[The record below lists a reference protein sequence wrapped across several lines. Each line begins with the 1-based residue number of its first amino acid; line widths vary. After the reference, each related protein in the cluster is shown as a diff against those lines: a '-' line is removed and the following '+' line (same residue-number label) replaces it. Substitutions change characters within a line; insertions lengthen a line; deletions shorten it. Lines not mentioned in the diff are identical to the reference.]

1 MVMAYLALYRQW
13 RPQNFDALVG
23 QQAVKT
29 ALKNALDSGRIAHAY
44 LFSGPRGTG
53 KTSTA
58 RILAK
63 ALNCEQG
70 PTSEPCGHCHNCER
84 ITAGTSMDVLEIDA
98 ASNGG
103 IDQIKELKEQIAFT
117 PVESRYKV
125 YIIDEVHMLTTP
137 AFNALLKTL
146 EEPPAHAIFIL
157 ATTDPQKIPATIHSR
172 CQRFEFRRVTV
183 DEIAEHLAIVAKGSK
198 LEADAEALRLIAIQ
212 SEGGLRDALSLLDQC
227 GVMSKKI
234 TTATVRE
241 VLGIV
246 GREVL
251 HALTKAIG
259 SQDLPQA
266 LGKLNELLEQG
277 KDARQVLTELMEYLR
292 ALLLYQSV
300 PDYEEIYLTDTK
312 EALAE
317 LAPLFG
323 RDRLMAAEERLHSA
337 LIELKTTMRPRIT
350 AELCLLDLCRIEGST
365 LAALSARIEKL
376 ERQLATGVGRY
387 TPAPQPDAQHT
398 AQVSSLQPVRQS
410 LQSVGYQAAAQTSQQ
425 TAQSVHQSSRQQNVA
440 SHAADDDEIPLPPEP
455 PELDG
460 EQGTV
465 VVLPEPPARLQSVKP
480 QTASQ
485 PSRLQPVRQQ
495 QQAAQLRSQVQQQA
509 VQQTPAAPQT
519 SRQFAQAVVAP
530 KPKSAVAVQTEEY
543 AGDFAAGEDF
553 WQQALDLMKAE
564 KKNSMVS
571 CARSGRVY
579 SFVNNLLQVAF
590 KAPFLADRMNKDD
603 YRKAFEDALLRI
615 ARRPIRLEAVIAGR
629 VAARAAVQQVE
640 AEPVQSN
647 AGPTQLDESQLPKK
661 LQQAVNA
668 FGGTVTD
675 ISDK

>member
-1 MVMAYLALYRQW
+1 MAYLALYRQW

-70 PTSEPCGHCHNCER
+70 PTAEPCGHCHNCER

-183 DEIAEHLAIVAKGSK
+183 DEIAEHLAMVAEGSG

-227 GVMSKKI
+227 GVMSKQI

-251 HALTKAIG
+251 RALAEAIG
-259 SQDLPQA
+259 RQDLPAA
-266 LGKLNELLEQG
+266 LGKLGELLEQG

-292 ALLLYQSV
+292 ALLLFQSV
-300 PDYEEIYLTDTK
+300 PDYEEIYLTDTR
-312 EALAE
+312 EALTA
-317 LAPLFG
+317 LTPLFG

-337 LIELKTTMRPRIT
+337 LLELKTTMRPRIT

-365 LAALSARIEKL
+365 LAALSARIEQL
-376 ERQLATGVGRY
+376 ERQLASGALAASY
-387 TPAPQPDAQHT
+387 TAAPRPMATAAASTPPAPAST
-398 AQVSSLQPVRQS
+398 TRSAVT
-410 LQSVGYQAAAQTSQQ
+410 AAAG
-425 TAQSVHQSSRQQNVA
+425 APQSTPVQ
-440 SHAADDDEIPLPPEP
+440 DDVDEIPLPPEP
-455 PELDG
+455 SGFEE

-465 VVLPEPPARLQSVKP
+465 VVLPQEAYAPRRQAAPQAPAP
-480 QTASQ
+480 QRQA
-485 PSRLQPVRQQ
+485 PVR
-495 QQAAQLRSQVQQQA
+495 R
-509 VQQTPAAPQT
+509 PAAPQQT
-519 SRQFAQAVVAP
+519 VAPRQAAPPAPAAARQAEPQPSRQFAQPVTAP
-530 KPKSAVAVQTEEY
+530 QPKSALAAQTEEY
-543 AGDFAAGEDF
+543 AGDFAAGEDY
-553 WQQALDLMKAE
+553 WKQALDLMKAE

-571 CARSGRVY
+571 CGRNGRVY

-590 KAPFLADRMNKDD
+590 KAPFLADRINKED

-629 VAARAAVQQVE
+629 VKPPAAQPVQQSAPQAV
-640 AEPVQSN
+640 N
-647 AGPTQLDESQLPKK
+647 APQELDEHQLPQK

-668 FGGTVTD
+668 FGGKVTD
-675 ISDK
+675 ISN

>member
-1 MVMAYLALYRQW
+1 MAYLALYRQW

-70 PTSEPCGHCHNCER
+70 PTAEPCGHCHNCER

-183 DEIAEHLAIVAKGSK
+183 DEIAEHLAMVAEGSG

-227 GVMSKKI
+227 GVMSKQI

-251 HALTKAIG
+251 RALAEAIG
-259 SQDLPQA
+259 RQDLPAA
-266 LGKLNELLEQG
+266 LGKLGELLEQG

-292 ALLLYQSV
+292 ALLLFQSV
-300 PDYEEIYLTDTK
+300 PDYEEIYLTDTR
-312 EALAE
+312 EALTA
-317 LAPLFG
+317 LTPLFG
-323 RDRLMAAEERLHSA
+323 RDRLMSAEERLHSA
-337 LIELKTTMRPRIT
+337 LLELKTTMRPRIT

-365 LAALSARIEKL
+365 LAALSARIEQL
-376 ERQLATGVGRY
+376 ERQLASGALAASY
-387 TPAPQPDAQHT
+387 TAAPRPMATAAASTPPAP
-398 AQVSSLQPVRQS
+398 VSTPRPAVT
-410 LQSVGYQAAAQTSQQ
+410 AAAG
-425 TAQSVHQSSRQQNVA
+425 APQSA
-440 SHAADDDEIPLPPEP
+440 SVQDDVDEIPLPPEP
-455 PELDG
+455 SGFEE

-465 VVLPEPPARLQSVKP
+465 VVLPQEAYAPRRQA
-480 QTASQ
+480 ASQ
-485 PSRLQPVRQQ
+485 APAPQRQAPVRRPA
-495 QQAAQLRSQVQQQA
+495 AAQQPAAAR
-509 VQQTPAAPQT
+509 PAAPPAPAAARPAEPQP
-519 SRQFAQAVVAP
+519 SRQFAQPVTAP
-530 KPKSAVAVQTEEY
+530 QPKSALAAQTEEY
-543 AGDFAAGEDF
+543 AGDFAAGEDY
-553 WQQALDLMKAE
+553 WKQTLDLMKAE

-571 CARSGRVY
+571 CGRNGRVY

-590 KAPFLADRMNKDD
+590 KAPFLADRINKDD

-629 VAARAAVQQVE
+629 VKPTAAQPVQQSV
-640 AEPVQSN
+640 PQTVN
-647 AGPTQLDESQLPKK
+647 AAQELDEHQLPQK

-668 FGGTVTD
+668 FGGKVTD
-675 ISDK
+675 ISD

>member
-1 MVMAYLALYRQW
+1 MAYLALYRQW

-70 PTSEPCGHCHNCER
+70 PTAEPCGHCHNCER

-183 DEIAEHLAIVAKGSK
+183 DEIAEHLAMVAEGSG

-227 GVMSKKI
+227 GVMSKQI

-251 HALTKAIG
+251 RALAEAIG
-259 SQDLPQA
+259 RQDLPAA
-266 LGKLNELLEQG
+266 LGKLGELLEQG

-292 ALLLYQSV
+292 ALLLFQSV
-300 PDYEEIYLTDTK
+300 PDYEEIYLTDTR
-312 EALAE
+312 EALTA
-317 LAPLFG
+317 LTPLFG

-337 LIELKTTMRPRIT
+337 LLELKTTMRPRIT

-365 LAALSARIEKL
+365 LAALSARIEQL
-376 ERQLATGVGRY
+376 ERQLASGALAASY
-387 TPAPQPDAQHT
+387 TAAPRPVATAAASTPPAP
-398 AQVSSLQPVRQS
+398 VSTPRPAVT
-410 LQSVGYQAAAQTSQQ
+410 AAAGVP
-425 TAQSVHQSSRQQNVA
+425 QSAPVQ
-440 SHAADDDEIPLPPEP
+440 DDVDEIPLPPEP
-455 PELDG
+455 SGFEE

-465 VVLPEPPARLQSVKP
+465 VVLPQEAYAPRRQAAAPTPAPQRQASVRRPVAPQQTAVPRQATPPA
-480 QTASQ
+480 
-485 PSRLQPVRQQ
+485 
-495 QQAAQLRSQVQQQA
+495 
-509 VQQTPAAPQT
+509 PAAARQAEPQP
-519 SRQFAQAVVAP
+519 SRQFAQPVTAP
-530 KPKSAVAVQTEEY
+530 QPKSALAAQTEEY
-543 AGDFAAGEDF
+543 AGDFAAGEDY
-553 WQQALDLMKAE
+553 WKQALDLMKAE

-571 CARSGRVY
+571 CGRNGRVY

-590 KAPFLADRMNKDD
+590 KAPFLADRINKED

-629 VAARAAVQQVE
+629 VKPPAAQPVQQSAPQAV
-640 AEPVQSN
+640 N
-647 AGPTQLDESQLPKK
+647 AAQELDEQQLPQK

-668 FGGTVTD
+668 FGGKVTD
-675 ISDK
+675 ISD

>member
-1 MVMAYLALYRQW
+1 MAYLALYRQW

-70 PTSEPCGHCHNCER
+70 PTAEPCGHCHNCER

-183 DEIAEHLAIVAKGSK
+183 DEIAEHLAMVAEGSG

-227 GVMSKKI
+227 GVMSKQI

-251 HALTKAIG
+251 RALAEAIG
-259 SQDLPQA
+259 RQNLPAA
-266 LGKLNELLEQG
+266 LGKLGELLEQG
-277 KDARQVLTELMEYLR
+277 KDGRQVLTELMEYLR
-292 ALLLYQSV
+292 ALLLFQSV
-300 PDYEEIYLTDTK
+300 PDYEEIYLTDTR
-312 EALAE
+312 EALTA
-317 LAPLFG
+317 LTPLFG

-337 LIELKTTMRPRIT
+337 LLELKTTMRPRIT

-365 LAALSARIEKL
+365 LAALSARIEQL
-376 ERQLATGVGRY
+376 ERQLASGALAASY
-387 TPAPQPDAQHT
+387 TAAPRPMATAAASRPPAPASTTRPAVT
-398 AQVSSLQPVRQS
+398 
-410 LQSVGYQAAAQTSQQ
+410 AAAG
-425 TAQSVHQSSRQQNVA
+425 APQSAPVQ
-440 SHAADDDEIPLPPEP
+440 DDVDEIPLPPEP
-455 PELDG
+455 SGFEEEP
-460 EQGTV
+460 GTV
-465 VVLPEPPARLQSVKP
+465 VVLPQEAYAPRRQAAPQAPAP
-480 QTASQ
+480 QRQA
-485 PSRLQPVRQQ
+485 PAHRPVAQQ
-495 QQAAQLRSQVQQQA
+495 QTVAPR
-509 VQQTPAAPQT
+509 PAAPPAPAAARQAEPQP
-519 SRQFAQAVVAP
+519 SRQFAQPVTAP
-530 KPKSAVAVQTEEY
+530 QPKSALAAQTEEY
-543 AGDFAAGEDF
+543 AGDFAAGEDY
-553 WQQALDLMKAE
+553 WKQALDLMKAE

-571 CARSGRVY
+571 CGRNGRVY

-590 KAPFLADRMNKDD
+590 KAPFLADRINKDD

-629 VAARAAVQQVE
+629 VKPPAAQPVQQSAPQTVDAAQE
-640 AEPVQSN
+640 
-647 AGPTQLDESQLPKK
+647 LDEHQLPQK

-668 FGGTVTD
+668 FGGRVTD
-675 ISDK
+675 ISD

>member
-1 MVMAYLALYRQW
+1 MAYLALYRQW

-23 QQAVKT
+23 QLAVKT

-70 PTSEPCGHCHNCER
+70 PTAEPCGHCHNCER
-84 ITAGTSMDVLEIDA
+84 ITAGTSMDVLESDA

-183 DEIAEHLAIVAKGSK
+183 DEIAEHLAMVAEGSG

-227 GVMSKKI
+227 GVMSKQI

-251 HALTKAIG
+251 RALAEAIG
-259 SQDLPQA
+259 RQDLPAA
-266 LGKLNELLEQG
+266 LGKLGELLEKG

-292 ALLLYQSV
+292 ALLLFQSV
-300 PDYEEIYLTDTK
+300 PDYEEIYLTDTR
-312 EALAE
+312 EALTA
-317 LAPLFG
+317 LTPLFG

-337 LIELKTTMRPRIT
+337 LLELKTTLRPRIT

-365 LAALSARIEKL
+365 LAALSARIEQL
-376 ERQLATGVGRY
+376 ERQLATGALAASY
-387 TPAPQPDAQHT
+387 TAAPRPMATAVASVPPAPASTTRSAAT
-398 AQVSSLQPVRQS
+398 ATAGVPQSAPVQ
-410 LQSVGYQAAAQTSQQ
+410 
-425 TAQSVHQSSRQQNVA
+425 
-440 SHAADDDEIPLPPEP
+440 DDVDEIPLPPEP
-455 PELDG
+455 SGFEE

-465 VVLPEPPARLQSVKP
+465 VVLPQEAY
-480 QTASQ
+480 AS
-485 PSRLQPVRQQ
+485 RR
-495 QQAAQLRSQVQQQA
+495 
-509 VQQTPAAPQT
+509 PAAPQASAPQRQVPVRRPAASQQT
-519 SRQFAQAVVAP
+519 VAPRPAAPTAPAAARPAEPQPSKQFAQPVTAP
-530 KPKSAVAVQTEEY
+530 QPKSALAAQTEEY
-543 AGDFAAGEDF
+543 AGDFAAGEDY
-553 WQQALDLMKAE
+553 WKQTLDLMKAE

-571 CARSGRVY
+571 CGRNGRVY

-590 KAPFLADRMNKDD
+590 KAPFLADRINKDD

-629 VAARAAVQQVE
+629 VKPPAAQPVQQSAPQAV
-640 AEPVQSN
+640 N
-647 AGPTQLDESQLPKK
+647 AAQELDEQQLPQK

-668 FGGTVTD
+668 FGGKVTD
-675 ISDK
+675 ISD

>member
-1 MVMAYLALYRQW
+1 MAYLALYRQW

-70 PTSEPCGHCHNCER
+70 PTAEPCGHCHNCER
-84 ITAGTSMDVLEIDA
+84 ITAGASMDVLEIDA

-183 DEIAEHLAIVAKGSK
+183 DEIAEHLAMVAEGSGLK
-198 LEADAEALRLIAIQ
+198 ADAEALRLIAIQ

-227 GVMSKKI
+227 GVMSKQI
-234 TTATVRE
+234 TTETVRE

-251 HALTKAIG
+251 RALAEAIG
-259 SQDLPQA
+259 RQNLPAA
-266 LGKLNELLEQG
+266 LGKLGELLEQG

-292 ALLLYQSV
+292 ALLLFQSV
-300 PDYEEIYLTDTK
+300 PNYEEIYLTDTR
-312 EALAE
+312 EALTA
-317 LAPLFG
+317 LTPLFG

-337 LIELKTTMRPRIT
+337 LLELKTTMRPRIT

-365 LAALSARIEKL
+365 LAALSARIEQL
-376 ERQLATGVGRY
+376 ERQLASGAPAASY
-387 TPAPQPDAQHT
+387 TAAPCPALAAAASVPPAPTSIPRLAAT
-398 AQVSSLQPVRQS
+398 
-410 LQSVGYQAAAQTSQQ
+410 AAANTP
-425 TAQSVHQSSRQQNVA
+425 QSAPVQ
-440 SHAADDDEIPLPPEP
+440 DDVDDIPLPPEP
-455 PELDG
+455 SGFEE

-465 VVLPEPPARLQSVKP
+465 VVLPQEAYAPR
-480 QTASQ
+480 
-485 PSRLQPVRQQ
+485 RQ
-495 QQAAQLRSQVQQQA
+495 
-509 VQQTPAAPQT
+509 AAPQAPAPQRQAPVRRPAEPQQT
-519 SRQFAQAVVAP
+519 AAARPAEPQPSRQFAQPVTAP
-530 KPKSAVAVQTEEY
+530 QPKSALAAQTEEY
-543 AGDFAAGEDF
+543 AGDFAAGEDY
-553 WQQALDLMKAE
+553 WKQALDLMKAE

-571 CARSGRVY
+571 CGRNGRVY

-590 KAPFLADRMNKDD
+590 KAPFLADRINKED

-629 VAARAAVQQVE
+629 VKPSAAQPVQQSAPQTVDAAQE
-640 AEPVQSN
+640 
-647 AGPTQLDESQLPKK
+647 LDEQQLPQK

-668 FGGTVTD
+668 FGGRVTD
-675 ISDK
+675 ISD

>member
-1 MVMAYLALYRQW
+1 MAYLALYRQW

-70 PTSEPCGHCHNCER
+70 PTAEPCGHCHNCER

-146 EEPPAHAIFIL
+146 EEPPTHAIFIL

-183 DEIAEHLAIVAKGSK
+183 DEIAEHLAMVAEGSG

-227 GVMSKKI
+227 GVMSKQI

-251 HALTKAIG
+251 RALAEAIG
-259 SQDLPQA
+259 RQDLPAA
-266 LGKLNELLEQG
+266 LGKLGELLEQG

-292 ALLLYQSV
+292 ALLLFQSV
-300 PDYEEIYLTDTK
+300 PDYEEIYLTDTR
-312 EALAE
+312 EALTA
-317 LAPLFG
+317 LTPLFG

-337 LIELKTTMRPRIT
+337 LLELKTTMRPRIT

-365 LAALSARIEKL
+365 LAALSARIEQL
-376 ERQLATGVGRY
+376 ERQLASGAPAASY
-387 TPAPQPDAQHT
+387 TAAPRPAATAVAGAQPRLVQ
-398 AQVSSLQPVRQS
+398 
-410 LQSVGYQAAAQTSQQ
+410 
-425 TAQSVHQSSRQQNVA
+425 
-440 SHAADDDEIPLPPEP
+440 DDVDEIPLPPEP
-455 PELDG
+455 SGAGE

-465 VVLPEPPARLQSVKP
+465 VVLPQEAYAPRRQAAPPAPAP
-480 QTASQ
+480 QRQA
-485 PSRLQPVRQQ
+485 PVR
-495 QQAAQLRSQVQQQA
+495 RS
-509 VQQTPAAPQT
+509 AAPQQT
-519 SRQFAQAVVAP
+519 VAPRQATPPAPAAARPAEPQPSRQFAQPVTAP
-530 KPKSAVAVQTEEY
+530 QPKSALAAQTEEY
-543 AGDFAAGEDF
+543 AGDFAAGEDY
-553 WQQALDLMKAE
+553 WKQALDLMKAE

-571 CARSGRVY
+571 CGRNGRVY

-590 KAPFLADRMNKDD
+590 KAPFLADRINKDD

-629 VAARAAVQQVE
+629 VKPSAAQPVQQSAPQAAPAAQE
-640 AEPVQSN
+640 
-647 AGPTQLDESQLPKK
+647 LDEQQLPQK

-668 FGGTVTD
+668 FGGRVTD
-675 ISDK
+675 ISD

>member
-1 MVMAYLALYRQW
+1 MAYLALYRQW

-70 PTSEPCGHCHNCER
+70 PTAEPCGHCHNCER

-183 DEIAEHLAIVAKGSK
+183 DEIAEHLAMVAEGSG

-227 GVMSKKI
+227 GVMSKQI

-251 HALTKAIG
+251 RALAEAIG
-259 SQDLPQA
+259 RQDLPAA
-266 LGKLNELLEQG
+266 LGKLGELLEQG

-292 ALLLYQSV
+292 ALLLFQSV
-300 PDYEEIYLTDTK
+300 PDYEEIYLTDTR
-312 EALAE
+312 EALTA
-317 LAPLFG
+317 LTPLFG

-337 LIELKTTMRPRIT
+337 LLELKTTMRPRIT

-365 LAALSARIEKL
+365 LAALSARIEQL
-376 ERQLATGVGRY
+376 ERQLASGALAASY
-387 TPAPQPDAQHT
+387 TAAPRPMATAAASTPSPAP
-398 AQVSSLQPVRQS
+398 VSTSRPAVT
-410 LQSVGYQAAAQTSQQ
+410 AAAG
-425 TAQSVHQSSRQQNVA
+425 APQSAPVQ
-440 SHAADDDEIPLPPEP
+440 DDVDEIPLPPEP
-455 PELDG
+455 SGFEE

-465 VVLPEPPARLQSVKP
+465 VVLPQEAYAPRRQAAPQAPAP
-480 QTASQ
+480 QRQA
-485 PSRLQPVRQQ
+485 PVR
-495 QQAAQLRSQVQQQA
+495 R
-509 VQQTPAAPQT
+509 PAAPQQNVALRPAAPPAPAASRPAEPQP
-519 SRQFAQAVVAP
+519 SRQFAQPVTAP
-530 KPKSAVAVQTEEY
+530 QPKSALAAQTEEY
-543 AGDFAAGEDF
+543 AGDFAAGEDY
-553 WQQALDLMKAE
+553 WKQTLDLMKAE

-571 CARSGRVY
+571 CGRNGRVY

-590 KAPFLADRMNKDD
+590 KAPFLADRINKDD

-629 VAARAAVQQVE
+629 VKPPAAQPVQQSAPQTVDAAQE
-640 AEPVQSN
+640 
-647 AGPTQLDESQLPKK
+647 LDEHQLPQK
-661 LQQAVNA
+661 LQLAVNA
-668 FGGTVTD
+668 FGGKVTD
-675 ISDK
+675 ISD

>member
-1 MVMAYLALYRQW
+1 MAYLALYRQW

-70 PTSEPCGHCHNCER
+70 PTAEPCGHCHNCER

-183 DEIAEHLAIVAKGSK
+183 DEIAEHLAMVAEGSG

-227 GVMSKKI
+227 GVMSKQI

-251 HALTKAIG
+251 RALAEAIG
-259 SQDLPQA
+259 RQDLPAA
-266 LGKLNELLEQG
+266 LGKLGELLEQG

-292 ALLLYQSV
+292 ALLLFQSV
-300 PDYEEIYLTDTK
+300 PDYEEIYLTDTR
-312 EALAE
+312 EALTA
-317 LAPLFG
+317 LTPLFG
-323 RDRLMAAEERLHSA
+323 RDRLMASEERLHSA
-337 LIELKTTMRPRIT
+337 LLELKTTMRPRIT

-365 LAALSARIEKL
+365 LAALSARIEQL
-376 ERQLATGVGRY
+376 ERQLASGALAASY
-387 TPAPQPDAQHT
+387 TAAPRPALAAAASVSPAPTSTPRPMAT
-398 AQVSSLQPVRQS
+398 
-410 LQSVGYQAAAQTSQQ
+410 AAAGAPQ
-425 TAQSVHQSSRQQNVA
+425 TAPVQ
-440 SHAADDDEIPLPPEP
+440 DDVDEIPLPPEP
-455 PELDG
+455 SGFEE

-465 VVLPEPPARLQSVKP
+465 VVLPQEAYAPRRQAAPPAPAP
-480 QTASQ
+480 QRQA
-485 PSRLQPVRQQ
+485 PVRRPA
-495 QQAAQLRSQVQQQA
+495 AAQQ
-509 VQQTPAAPQT
+509 PAAQRQATPPAPAASRQAEPQP
-519 SRQFAQAVVAP
+519 SRQFAQPVTAP
-530 KPKSAVAVQTEEY
+530 QPKSALAAQTEEY
-543 AGDFAAGEDF
+543 AGDFAAGEDY
-553 WQQALDLMKAE
+553 WKQALDLMKAE

-571 CARSGRVY
+571 CGRNGRVY

-590 KAPFLADRMNKDD
+590 KAPFLADRINKED

-629 VAARAAVQQVE
+629 VKPPAAQPVQQSAPQAV
-640 AEPVQSN
+640 N
-647 AGPTQLDESQLPKK
+647 AAQELDEHQLPQK

-668 FGGTVTD
+668 FGGRVTD
-675 ISDK
+675 ISD

>member
-198 LEADAEALRLIAIQ
+198 LAADAEALRLIAIQ

-251 HALTKAIG
+251 HALTEAIG
-259 SQDLPQA
+259 RQDLPQA

-312 EALAE
+312 ESLAE

-323 RDRLMAAEERLHSA
+323 RNRLMAAEERLHSA
-337 LIELKTTMRPRIT
+337 LLELRTTMRPRIT

-365 LAALSARIEKL
+365 LAALSARIEQL
-376 ERQLATGVGRY
+376 ERQLAGGMVVY
-387 TPAPQPDAQHT
+387 QP
-398 AQVSSLQPVRQS
+398 
-410 LQSVGYQAAAQTSQQ
+410 
-425 TAQSVHQSSRQQNVA
+425 SSRQEAQKVSYQSAAHISQTAGCAVAAESSQPAVQNAVSPA
-440 SHAADDDEIPLPPEP
+440 TGNLAEDEIPLPPEP

-465 VVLPEPPARLQSVKP
+465 IVMPTEPV
-480 QTASQ
+480 
-485 PSRLQPVRQQ
+485 QQ
-495 QQAAQLRSQVQQQA
+495 QQSQAIRQQAVRTSEQQERPLQVAPQNVQQSVRQQA
-509 VQQTPAAPQT
+509 VQQPRPQVQQPVAPQP
-519 SRQFAQAVVAP
+519 SRQFAQPVVAP
-530 KPKSAVAVQTEEY
+530 KPKSAAAVQTEEY

-579 SFVNNLLQVAF
+579 SFVNNLLQVVF
-590 KAPFLADRMNKDD
+590 KAPFLADRINKDD

-615 ARRPIRLEAVIAGR
+615 ARRPIRLEAVIAGKSTPM
-629 VAARAAVQQVE
+629 ATQAVQ
-640 AEPVQSN
+640 ANEPARSAIQS
-647 AGPTQLDESQLPKK
+647 QRLEESQLPKK

>member
-1 MVMAYLALYRQW
+1 MAYLALYRQW

-70 PTSEPCGHCHNCER
+70 PTAEPCGHCHNCER

-183 DEIAEHLAIVAKGSK
+183 DEIAEHLAMVAEGSG

-227 GVMSKKI
+227 GVMSKQI

-251 HALTKAIG
+251 RALAEAIG
-259 SQDLPQA
+259 RQDLPAA
-266 LGKLNELLEQG
+266 LGKLGELLEQG

-292 ALLLYQSV
+292 ALLLFQSV
-300 PDYEEIYLTDTK
+300 PDYEEIYLTDTR
-312 EALAE
+312 EALTA
-317 LAPLFG
+317 LTPLFG

-337 LIELKTTMRPRIT
+337 LLELKTTMRPRIT

-365 LAALSARIEKL
+365 LAALSARIEQL
-376 ERQLATGVGRY
+376 ERQLASGALAASY
-387 TPAPQPDAQHT
+387 TAAPRPMATAAASTPPPAPASTPRPAVT
-398 AQVSSLQPVRQS
+398 
-410 LQSVGYQAAAQTSQQ
+410 AAAGVP
-425 TAQSVHQSSRQQNVA
+425 QSAPVQ
-440 SHAADDDEIPLPPEP
+440 DDVDEIPLPPEP
-455 PELDG
+455 SGFEE

-465 VVLPEPPARLQSVKP
+465 VVLPQEAYASRRQAALQAPAP
-480 QTASQ
+480 QRQA
-485 PSRLQPVRQQ
+485 PVR
-495 QQAAQLRSQVQQQA
+495 R
-509 VQQTPAAPQT
+509 PAAPIQAAPPAPAAARPAEAQP
-519 SRQFAQAVVAP
+519 SRQFAQPVTAP
-530 KPKSAVAVQTEEY
+530 QPKSALAAQTEEY
-543 AGDFAAGEDF
+543 AGDFAAGEEY
-553 WQQALDLMKAE
+553 WKQTLDLMKAE

-571 CARSGRVY
+571 CGRNGRVY

-590 KAPFLADRMNKDD
+590 KAPFLADRINKED

-629 VAARAAVQQVE
+629 VKSPAAQPVQQSAPQAVDAAQE
-640 AEPVQSN
+640 
-647 AGPTQLDESQLPKK
+647 LDEQQLPQK

-668 FGGTVTD
+668 FGGKVTD
-675 ISDK
+675 ISD

>member
-1 MVMAYLALYRQW
+1 MAYLALYRQW

-70 PTSEPCGHCHNCER
+70 PTAEPCGHCHNCER

-183 DEIAEHLAIVAKGSK
+183 DEIAEHLAMVAEGSG

-227 GVMSKKI
+227 GVMSKQI

-251 HALTKAIG
+251 RALAEAIG
-259 SQDLPQA
+259 RQDLPAA
-266 LGKLNELLEQG
+266 LGKLGELLEQG

-292 ALLLYQSV
+292 ALLLFQSV
-300 PDYEEIYLTDTK
+300 PDYEEIYLTDTR
-312 EALAE
+312 EALTA
-317 LAPLFG
+317 LTPLFG

-337 LIELKTTMRPRIT
+337 LLELKTTMRPRIT

-365 LAALSARIEKL
+365 LAALSARIEQL
-376 ERQLATGVGRY
+376 ERQLASGALAASYIAAPRPAATAAAS
-387 TPAPQPDAQHT
+387 TPPPAPASTPRPAVT
-398 AQVSSLQPVRQS
+398 
-410 LQSVGYQAAAQTSQQ
+410 AAAG
-425 TAQSVHQSSRQQNVA
+425 APQSTPVQ
-440 SHAADDDEIPLPPEP
+440 DDVDEIPLPPEP
-455 PELDG
+455 SGFEE

-465 VVLPEPPARLQSVKP
+465 VVLPQEAYAPR
-480 QTASQ
+480 
-485 PSRLQPVRQQ
+485 R
-495 QQAAQLRSQVQQQA
+495 QAAPQA
-509 VQQTPAAPQT
+509 PAPQRQASVRRPAAAQQTVAPRPAAPPAPAASRPAEPQP
-519 SRQFAQAVVAP
+519 SRQFAQPVTAP
-530 KPKSAVAVQTEEY
+530 QPKSALAAQTEEY
-543 AGDFAAGEDF
+543 AGDFAAGEDY
-553 WQQALDLMKAE
+553 WKQTLDLMKAE

-571 CARSGRVY
+571 CGRNGRVY

-590 KAPFLADRMNKDD
+590 KAPFLADRINKED

-629 VAARAAVQQVE
+629 VKPPAAQPVQQSAPQTVDAAQE
-640 AEPVQSN
+640 
-647 AGPTQLDESQLPKK
+647 LDEQQLPQK

-668 FGGTVTD
+668 FGGRVTD
-675 ISDK
+675 ISE

>member
-1 MVMAYLALYRQW
+1 MAYLALYRQW

-70 PTSEPCGHCHNCER
+70 PTAEPCGHCHNCER
-84 ITAGTSMDVLEIDA
+84 ITAGASMDVLEIDA

-183 DEIAEHLAIVAKGSK
+183 DEIAEHLAMVAEGSG

-227 GVMSKKI
+227 GVMSKQI

-251 HALTKAIG
+251 RALAEAIG
-259 SQDLPQA
+259 RQELPAA
-266 LGKLNELLEQG
+266 LGKLGELLEQG

-292 ALLLYQSV
+292 ALLLFQSV
-300 PDYEEIYLTDTK
+300 PDYEEIYLTDTR
-312 EALAE
+312 EALTA
-317 LAPLFG
+317 LTPLFG

-337 LIELKTTMRPRIT
+337 LLELKTTMRPRIT

-365 LAALSARIEKL
+365 LAALSARIEQL
-376 ERQLATGVGRY
+376 ERQLASGALAASY
-387 TPAPQPDAQHT
+387 TAAPRPMATAAASTPPPAPASTLRPAVT
-398 AQVSSLQPVRQS
+398 
-410 LQSVGYQAAAQTSQQ
+410 AAAGVP
-425 TAQSVHQSSRQQNVA
+425 QSA
-440 SHAADDDEIPLPPEP
+440 SVQDDVDEIPLPPEP
-455 PELDG
+455 SGFEE

-465 VVLPEPPARLQSVKP
+465 VVLPQEAYAPR
-480 QTASQ
+480 
-485 PSRLQPVRQQ
+485 R
-495 QQAAQLRSQVQQQA
+495 QA
-509 VQQTPAAPQT
+509 VPQAPAPQRQAPVCRPAAPQQPAAPRPAAPPAPAAARPAEPQP
-519 SRQFAQAVVAP
+519 SRQFAQPVTAP
-530 KPKSAVAVQTEEY
+530 QPKSALAAQTEEY
-543 AGDFAAGEDF
+543 AGDFAAGEDY
-553 WQQALDLMKAE
+553 WKQTLDLMKAE

-571 CARSGRVY
+571 CGRNGRVY

-590 KAPFLADRMNKDD
+590 KAPFLADRINKDD

-629 VAARAAVQQVE
+629 VKPPAAQPVQQSAPQTVDAAQE
-640 AEPVQSN
+640 
-647 AGPTQLDESQLPKK
+647 LDEHQLPQK

-668 FGGTVTD
+668 FGGKVTD
-675 ISDK
+675 ISD

>member
-1 MVMAYLALYRQW
+1 MAYLALYRQW

-70 PTSEPCGHCHNCER
+70 PTAEPCGHCHNCER

-183 DEIAEHLAIVAKGSK
+183 DEIAEHLAMVAEGSG

-227 GVMSKKI
+227 GVMSKQI

-251 HALTKAIG
+251 RALAEAIG
-259 SQDLPQA
+259 RQDLPAA
-266 LGKLNELLEQG
+266 LGKLGELLEQG

-292 ALLLYQSV
+292 ALLLFQSV
-300 PDYEEIYLTDTK
+300 PDYEEIYLTDTR
-312 EALAE
+312 EALTA
-317 LAPLFG
+317 LTPLFG

-337 LIELKTTMRPRIT
+337 LLELKTTMRPRIT

-365 LAALSARIEKL
+365 LAALSARIEQL
-376 ERQLATGVGRY
+376 ERQLASGALAASY
-387 TPAPQPDAQHT
+387 TAAPRPMATAAASTPPAPASTMRPAVT
-398 AQVSSLQPVRQS
+398 
-410 LQSVGYQAAAQTSQQ
+410 AAAG
-425 TAQSVHQSSRQQNVA
+425 APQSA
-440 SHAADDDEIPLPPEP
+440 SVQDDVDEIPLPPEP
-455 PELDG
+455 SGFEE

-465 VVLPEPPARLQSVKP
+465 VVLPQEAYAPR
-480 QTASQ
+480 
-485 PSRLQPVRQQ
+485 RQ
-495 QQAAQLRSQVQQQA
+495 
-509 VQQTPAAPQT
+509 AAPQAPAPQRQAPVRRPAAQQQT
-519 SRQFAQAVVAP
+519 VAARPSAPPAPAAARPAEPQPSRQFAQPVTAP
-530 KPKSAVAVQTEEY
+530 QPKSALAAQTEEY
-543 AGDFAAGEDF
+543 AGDFAAGEDY
-553 WQQALDLMKAE
+553 WKQTLDLMKAE

-571 CARSGRVY
+571 CGRNGRVY

-590 KAPFLADRMNKDD
+590 KAPFLADRINKDD

-629 VAARAAVQQVE
+629 VKPPAAQPVQQSAPQTVDAAQE
-640 AEPVQSN
+640 
-647 AGPTQLDESQLPKK
+647 LDEQQLPQK

-668 FGGTVTD
+668 FGGRVTD
-675 ISDK
+675 ISD

>member
-1 MVMAYLALYRQW
+1 MAYLALYRQW

-70 PTSEPCGHCHNCER
+70 PTAEPCGHCHNCER
-84 ITAGTSMDVLEIDA
+84 ITAGASMDVLEIDA

-183 DEIAEHLAIVAKGSK
+183 DEIAEHLAMVAEGSG

-212 SEGGLRDALSLLDQC
+212 SEGGLRDALTLLDQC
-227 GVMSKKI
+227 GVMSKQI

-251 HALTKAIG
+251 RALAEAIG
-259 SQDLPQA
+259 RQELPAA
-266 LGKLNELLEQG
+266 LGKLGELLEQG

-292 ALLLYQSV
+292 ALLLFQSV
-300 PDYEEIYLTDTK
+300 PDYEEIYLTDTR
-312 EALAE
+312 EALTA
-317 LAPLFG
+317 LTPLFG

-337 LIELKTTMRPRIT
+337 LLELKTTMRPRIT

-365 LAALSARIEKL
+365 LAALSARIEQL
-376 ERQLATGVGRY
+376 ERQLASGAPAASY
-387 TPAPQPDAQHT
+387 TAAPRPAIAAAASVPPAPTSTPRPAAT
-398 AQVSSLQPVRQS
+398 
-410 LQSVGYQAAAQTSQQ
+410 AAASTP
-425 TAQSVHQSSRQQNVA
+425 QSAPVQ
-440 SHAADDDEIPLPPEP
+440 DDVDEIPLPPEP
-455 PELDG
+455 SGFEE

-465 VVLPEPPARLQSVKP
+465 VVLPQEAYAPRRQAAPQAPAPQRQAPARR
-480 QTASQ
+480 QTA
-485 PSRLQPVRQQ
+485 P
-495 QQAAQLRSQVQQQA
+495 
-509 VQQTPAAPQT
+509 QQTAAARPAAPQQT
-519 SRQFAQAVVAP
+519 VAVRPAAPQQTAAARPAEPQPSRQFAQPVTAP
-530 KPKSAVAVQTEEY
+530 QPKSALAAQTEKY
-543 AGDFAAGEDF
+543 AGDFAAGEDY
-553 WQQALDLMKAE
+553 WKQALDLMKAE

-571 CARSGRVY
+571 CGRNGRVY

-590 KAPFLADRMNKDD
+590 KAPFLADRINKDD

-629 VAARAAVQQVE
+629 VKPPAAQPVQQSAPQTVDAAQE
-640 AEPVQSN
+640 
-647 AGPTQLDESQLPKK
+647 LDEHQLPQK

-668 FGGTVTD
+668 FGGKVTD
-675 ISDK
+675 ISD

>member
-1 MVMAYLALYRQW
+1 MAYLALYRQW

-70 PTSEPCGHCHNCER
+70 PTAEPCGHCHNCER

-183 DEIAEHLAIVAKGSK
+183 DEIAEHLAMVAEGSG

-227 GVMSKKI
+227 GVMSKQI

-251 HALTKAIG
+251 RALAEAIG
-259 SQDLPQA
+259 RQDLPAA
-266 LGKLNELLEQG
+266 LGKLGELLEQG

-292 ALLLYQSV
+292 ALLLFQSV
-300 PDYEEIYLTDTK
+300 PDYEEIYLTDTR
-312 EALAE
+312 EALTA
-317 LAPLFG
+317 LTPLFG

-337 LIELKTTMRPRIT
+337 LLELKTTMRPRIT

-365 LAALSARIEKL
+365 LAALSARIEQL
-376 ERQLATGVGRY
+376 ERQLASGAPAASY
-387 TPAPQPDAQHT
+387 TAAPRPAATAAASTPPAPVQ
-398 AQVSSLQPVRQS
+398 
-410 LQSVGYQAAAQTSQQ
+410 
-425 TAQSVHQSSRQQNVA
+425 
-440 SHAADDDEIPLPPEP
+440 DDVDEIPLPPEP
-455 PELDG
+455 SGFEE

-465 VVLPEPPARLQSVKP
+465 VVLPQEAYAPR
-480 QTASQ
+480 
-485 PSRLQPVRQQ
+485 R
-495 QQAAQLRSQVQQQA
+495 QAAPQA
-509 VQQTPAAPQT
+509 PAPQRQASVRRPAAPQQNVALRPAAPPAPAAARPAEPQP
-519 SRQFAQAVVAP
+519 SRQFAQPVTAP
-530 KPKSAVAVQTEEY
+530 QPKSALAAQTEEY
-543 AGDFAAGEDF
+543 AGDFAAGEDY
-553 WQQALDLMKAE
+553 WKQALDLMKAE

-571 CARSGRVY
+571 CGRNGRVY

-590 KAPFLADRMNKDD
+590 KAPFLADRINKED

-629 VAARAAVQQVE
+629 VKPPAAQPVQQSALQAVDAAQE
-640 AEPVQSN
+640 
-647 AGPTQLDESQLPKK
+647 LDEHQLPQK

-668 FGGTVTD
+668 FGGKVTD
-675 ISDK
+675 ISD

>member
-1 MVMAYLALYRQW
+1 MAYLALYRQW

-70 PTSEPCGHCHNCER
+70 PTAEPCGHCHNCER

-183 DEIAEHLAIVAKGSK
+183 DEIAEHLAMVAEGSGLK
-198 LEADAEALRLIAIQ
+198 ADAEALRLIAIQ

-227 GVMSKKI
+227 GVMSKQI

-251 HALTKAIG
+251 RALAEAIG
-259 SQDLPQA
+259 RQDLPAA
-266 LGKLNELLEQG
+266 LGKLGELLEQG

-292 ALLLYQSV
+292 ALLLFQSV
-300 PDYEEIYLTDTK
+300 PDYEEIYLTDTR
-312 EALAE
+312 EALTA
-317 LAPLFG
+317 LTPLFG

-337 LIELKTTMRPRIT
+337 LLELKTTMRPRIT

-365 LAALSARIEKL
+365 LAALSARIEQL
-376 ERQLATGVGRY
+376 ERQLASSALAASY
-387 TPAPQPDAQHT
+387 TAAPRPMATAAASTPPPAPTSTPRSAVT
-398 AQVSSLQPVRQS
+398 
-410 LQSVGYQAAAQTSQQ
+410 AAAGAPQ
-425 TAQSVHQSSRQQNVA
+425 TAPVQ
-440 SHAADDDEIPLPPEP
+440 DDVDEIPLPPEP
-455 PELDG
+455 SGFEE

-465 VVLPEPPARLQSVKP
+465 VVLPQEAYASRRQAAAQVPAP
-480 QTASQ
+480 QRQA
-485 PSRLQPVRQQ
+485 PVR
-495 QQAAQLRSQVQQQA
+495 R
-509 VQQTPAAPQT
+509 PAAPPAPAAARPAEPQP
-519 SRQFAQAVVAP
+519 SRQFAQPVTAP
-530 KPKSAVAVQTEEY
+530 QPKSALAAQTEEY
-543 AGDFAAGEDF
+543 AGDFAAGEDY
-553 WQQALDLMKAE
+553 WKQALDLMKAE

-571 CARSGRVY
+571 CGRNGRVY

-590 KAPFLADRMNKDD
+590 KAPFLADRINKDD

-629 VAARAAVQQVE
+629 VKQPAAQPVQQSAPQAVDAVQE
-640 AEPVQSN
+640 
-647 AGPTQLDESQLPKK
+647 LDEHQLPQK

-668 FGGTVTD
+668 FGGKVTD
-675 ISDK
+675 ISD

>member
-1 MVMAYLALYRQW
+1 MAYLALYRQW

-70 PTSEPCGHCHNCER
+70 PTAEPCGHCHNCER

-183 DEIAEHLAIVAKGSK
+183 DEIAEHLAMVAEGSG

-227 GVMSKKI
+227 GVMSKQI

-251 HALTKAIG
+251 RALAEAIG
-259 SQDLPQA
+259 RQDLPAA
-266 LGKLNELLEQG
+266 LGKLGELLEQG

-292 ALLLYQSV
+292 ALLLFQSV
-300 PDYEEIYLTDTK
+300 PDYEEIYLTDTC
-312 EALAE
+312 EALTA
-317 LAPLFG
+317 LTPLFG

-337 LIELKTTMRPRIT
+337 LLELKTTMRPRIT

-365 LAALSARIEKL
+365 LAALSARIEQL
-376 ERQLATGVGRY
+376 ERQLASGALAASY
-387 TPAPQPDAQHT
+387 TAAPRPMATAAASTPPAPTSTPRPAVT
-398 AQVSSLQPVRQS
+398 ATAGVPQSAPVQ
-410 LQSVGYQAAAQTSQQ
+410 
-425 TAQSVHQSSRQQNVA
+425 
-440 SHAADDDEIPLPPEP
+440 DDVDEIPLPPEP
-455 PELDG
+455 SGFEE

-465 VVLPEPPARLQSVKP
+465 VVLPQEAYAPR
-480 QTASQ
+480 
-485 PSRLQPVRQQ
+485 RQ
-495 QQAAQLRSQVQQQA
+495 
-509 VQQTPAAPQT
+509 AAPQAPAPQRQAPVRRPAAQQQT
-519 SRQFAQAVVAP
+519 VAARPSAPPAPAAARPAEPQPSRQFAQPVTAP
-530 KPKSAVAVQTEEY
+530 QPKSALAAQTEEY
-543 AGDFAAGEDF
+543 AGDFAAGEDY
-553 WQQALDLMKAE
+553 WKQTLDLMKAE

-571 CARSGRVY
+571 CGRNGRVY

-590 KAPFLADRMNKDD
+590 KAPFLADRINKDD

-629 VAARAAVQQVE
+629 VKPPAAQPVQQSAPQTVDAAQE
-640 AEPVQSN
+640 
-647 AGPTQLDESQLPKK
+647 LDKQQLPQK

-668 FGGTVTD
+668 FGGRVTD
-675 ISDK
+675 ISD

>member
-1 MVMAYLALYRQW
+1 MAYLALYRQW

-70 PTSEPCGHCHNCER
+70 PTAEPCGHCHNCER

-183 DEIAEHLAIVAKGSK
+183 DEIAEHLAMVAEGSG

-227 GVMSKKI
+227 GVMSKQI

-251 HALTKAIG
+251 RALAEAIG
-259 SQDLPQA
+259 RQDLPAA
-266 LGKLNELLEQG
+266 LGKLGELLEQG

-292 ALLLYQSV
+292 ALLLFQSV
-300 PDYEEIYLTDTK
+300 PDYEEIYLTDTR
-312 EALAE
+312 EALTA
-317 LAPLFG
+317 LTPLFG

-337 LIELKTTMRPRIT
+337 LLELKTTMRPRIT

-365 LAALSARIEKL
+365 LAALSARIEQL
-376 ERQLATGVGRY
+376 ERQLASGALAASY
-387 TPAPQPDAQHT
+387 TAAPRPMAT
-398 AQVSSLQPVRQS
+398 
-410 LQSVGYQAAAQTSQQ
+410 AAASTPPPASASTTRSAV
-425 TAQSVHQSSRQQNVA
+425 TAAAGVPQSAPVQ
-440 SHAADDDEIPLPPEP
+440 DDVDEIPLPPEP
-455 PELDG
+455 SGFEE

-465 VVLPEPPARLQSVKP
+465 VVLPQEAYAPRRQAAPQVPAP
-480 QTASQ
+480 QRQA
-485 PSRLQPVRQQ
+485 PVRRPAAQQ
-495 QQAAQLRSQVQQQA
+495 QTVAAR
-509 VQQTPAAPQT
+509 PAAPPAPAAARPAEPQP
-519 SRQFAQAVVAP
+519 SRQFAQPVTAP
-530 KPKSAVAVQTEEY
+530 QPKSALAAQTEEY
-543 AGDFAAGEDF
+543 AGDFAAGEDY
-553 WQQALDLMKAE
+553 WKQTLDLMKAE

-571 CARSGRVY
+571 CGRNGRVY

-590 KAPFLADRMNKDD
+590 KAPFLADRINKED

-629 VAARAAVQQVE
+629 VKPPAAQPVQQ
-640 AEPVQSN
+640 N
-647 AGPTQLDESQLPKK
+647 APQTVDAAQELDEQQLPQK

-668 FGGTVTD
+668 FGGKVTD
-675 ISDK
+675 ISD

>member
-1 MVMAYLALYRQW
+1 MAYLALYRQW

-63 ALNCEQG
+63 ALCCEQG

-183 DEIAEHLAIVAKGSK
+183 DEIAEHLASVAMGSQ

-212 SEGGLRDALSLLDQC
+212 AEGGMRDALSLLDQC

-246 GREVL
+246 GREAL
-251 HALTKAIG
+251 RALTEAIG
-259 SQDLPQA
+259 RQDLPLA

-312 EALAE
+312 ESLAE

-337 LIELKTTMRPRIT
+337 LIELKTTMRSRIT

-365 LAALSARIEKL
+365 LAALSARIEQL
-376 ERQLATGVGRY
+376 ERQLAAGAGSRVI
-387 TPAPQPDAQHT
+387 PSSVQPIAQ
-398 AQVSSLQPVRQS
+398 SGS
-410 LQSVGYQAAAQTSQQ
+410 YQAAAYTPQPVV
-425 TAQSVHQSSRQQNVA
+425 QSAVPPKVAAVANVA
-440 SHAADDDEIPLPPEP
+440 DDEIPLPPEP

-465 VVLPEPPARLQSVKP
+465 IVMPTEPVQHLQS
-480 QTASQ
+480 QA
-485 PSRLQPVRQQ
+485 VRQQ
-495 QQAAQLRSQVQQQA
+495 AVRTPEQQARPPQVAPQNVQQSVRQQA
-509 VQQTPAAPQT
+509 VQQQPRPQVQQPVAPQP
-519 SRQFAQAVVAP
+519 SRQFAQPVVAP
-530 KPKSAVAVQTEEY
+530 KPKSAAAVQTEEY

-579 SFVNNLLQVAF
+579 SFVNNLLQVVF

-629 VAARAAVQQVE
+629 AKPAAQAAPANEPAQTAMQPQQLE
-640 AEPVQSN
+640 
-647 AGPTQLDESQLPKK
+647 ESQLPKK

>member
-1 MVMAYLALYRQW
+1 MAYLALYRQW

-70 PTSEPCGHCHNCER
+70 PTAEPCGHCHNCER
-84 ITAGTSMDVLEIDA
+84 ITAGASMDVLEIDA

-183 DEIAEHLAIVAKGSK
+183 DEIAEHLAMVAEGSG

-227 GVMSKKI
+227 GVMSKQI

-251 HALTKAIG
+251 RALAEAIG
-259 SQDLPQA
+259 RQDLPAA
-266 LGKLNELLEQG
+266 LGKLGELLEQG

-292 ALLLYQSV
+292 ALLLFQSV
-300 PDYEEIYLTDTK
+300 PDYEEIYLTDTR
-312 EALAE
+312 EALTA
-317 LAPLFG
+317 LTPLFG

-337 LIELKTTMRPRIT
+337 LLELKTTMRPRIT

-365 LAALSARIEKL
+365 LAALSARIEQL
-376 ERQLATGVGRY
+376 ERQLASGALAASY
-387 TPAPQPDAQHT
+387 TAAPRPAAT
-398 AQVSSLQPVRQS
+398 
-410 LQSVGYQAAAQTSQQ
+410 AAAG
-425 TAQSVHQSSRQQNVA
+425 AQPRLVQ
-440 SHAADDDEIPLPPEP
+440 DDVDEIPLPPEP
-455 PELDG
+455 SGFEE

-465 VVLPEPPARLQSVKP
+465 VVLPQEAYAPRRQVAPQAPAPQRQIPARRQAAP
-480 QTASQ
+480 QQTA
-485 PSRLQPVRQQ
+485 
-495 QQAAQLRSQVQQQA
+495 AAR
-509 VQQTPAAPQT
+509 PAAPQQT
-519 SRQFAQAVVAP
+519 VAVRPAPPAPAAARPAEPQPSRQFAQPVTAP
-530 KPKSAVAVQTEEY
+530 QPKSALAAQTEEY
-543 AGDFAAGEDF
+543 AGDFAAGEDY
-553 WQQALDLMKAE
+553 WKQALDLMKAE

-571 CARSGRVY
+571 CGRNGRVY

-590 KAPFLADRMNKDD
+590 KAPFLADRINKDD

-629 VAARAAVQQVE
+629 VKPPAAQPVQQSAPQTVDAAQE
-640 AEPVQSN
+640 
-647 AGPTQLDESQLPKK
+647 LDEQQLPQK

-668 FGGTVTD
+668 FGGRVTD
-675 ISDK
+675 ISD